1 MDSVEALRFL
11 VESGAD
17 EAIATVPV
25 DRFVPARP
33 PAAVPRVAST
43 AATVRPAS
51 PSPAPAA
58 APPGAALAGTIE
70 ELRAAL
76 AAFDGCALKHTATN
90 LVFSD
95 GNPAAPLMLIG
106 EAPGAEEDRQGLPF
120 VGESGQLLD
129 RMLGAIGLDRTG
141 CYISNIVFWRPPGNR
156 PPSQEEIMS
165 CLPFVARH
173 VELVQPKVLAF
184 VGGTAVKAMLATS
197 EGITRLRGRW
207 FDYTLPGSDRTIP
220 AIPLYHP
227 AYLLRQP
234 SLKREA
240 WRDLL
245 SLRARMDTLGI

>member
-1 MDSVEALRFL
+1 MDSAEALRFL
-11 VESGAD
+11 VEAGAD
-17 EAIATVPV
+17 EAVASMPV
-25 DRFVPARP
+25 DRFTPARP
-33 PAAVPRVAST
+33 PAAVRSATSP
-43 AATVRPAS
+43 AAPVRPAV
-51 PSPAPAA
+51 PSAPPAA
-58 APPGAALAGTIE
+58 PSPGAAQASTIE

-90 LVFSD
+90 LVFAD

-106 EAPGAEEDRQGLPF
+106 EAPGAEEDRQGRPF

-156 PPSQEEIMS
+156 PPSQEEIMA

-173 VELVQPKVLAF
+173 VELVRPKVLAF

-207 FDYTLPGSDRTIP
+207 FDYTLPGSNQTIP

-234 SLKREA
+234 ALKREA